1 MKFFVSAFILVFS
14 LVFVFGCNSGTS
26 KSGRSGRALPAVKVL
41 SDEEKKHLATT
52 TLYYIEQFDNSQIS
66 NCTEADKKNLLTR
79 KNQLLVRV
87 CKKIFDSCLM
97 EGTCLVSIKNK
108 MALINVDGT
117 VNSIRRFRDITGNE
131 CKFGRGASSDA
142 LKMYKSMCVDPFYS
156 VAADLKIYHLG
167 DVIYLPVVR
176 GTVLPNGDI
185 HDGYFIV
192 RDTGGGIDGE
202 GRFDFFTGLF
212 TSSTPNNPFTKLKLN
227 GLQTFPE
234 YKLIE
239 GAEAE
244 QIRQQRNFPLLPVKK

>member
-1 MKFFVSAFILVFS
+1 MQMKLFATLFIIIFIC
-14 LVFVFGCNSGTS
+14 GCNSGAS
-26 KSGRSGRALPAVKVL
+26 KPGRTGHAAPAAKVL
-41 SDEEKKHLATT
+41 SAEDKKHLATT
-52 TLYYIEQFDNSQIS
+52 TLYYIEQFDNSQI
-66 NCTEADKKNLLTR
+66 NQCAENDKKNLLTR
-79 KNQLLVRV
+79 KNQLLIRV
-87 CKKIFDSCLM
+87 CKKVFDSCLM

-108 MALINVDGT
+108 MALINVDGS
-117 VNSIRRFRDITGNE
+117 VNGIRRFRDITGNE
-131 CKFGRGASSDA
+131 CKFGRGASSDS

-192 RDTGGGIDGE
+192 RDAGGGIDGE

-212 TSSTPNNPFTKLKLN
+212 TSATPNNPFTKLKLN

-234 YKLIE
+234 YQVID
-239 GAEAE
+239 GAEADKV
-244 QIRQQRNFPLLPVKK
+244 RQQRNFPLLPLKK